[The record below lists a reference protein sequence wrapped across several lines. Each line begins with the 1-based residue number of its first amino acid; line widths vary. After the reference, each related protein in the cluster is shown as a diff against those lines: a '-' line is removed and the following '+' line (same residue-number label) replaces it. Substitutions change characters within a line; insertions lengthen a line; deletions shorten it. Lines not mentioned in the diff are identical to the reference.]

1 MKSMHK
7 MIDFMSMVLI
17 RVDSR
22 LFAPEFM
29 ETKIKTSI
37 ILKKVH
43 KILQKIDF
51 LSNGLTECNFLISY
65 RSKFISN
72 ISSKLKYIVRKPN
85 QSIGVLHKKNFFQM
99 HRELK
104 ID

>member
-1 MKSMHK
+1 

-17 RVDSR
+17 RVYSR
-22 LFAPEFM
+22 LYAPEFM

-37 ILKKVH
+37 ILKKLH

-51 LSNGLTECNFLISY
+51 LFNGLTQCNFLISY
-65 RSKFISN
+65 WRKFISN
-72 ISSKLKYIVRKPN
+72 ISSKLKYIVRKEN
-85 QSIGVLHKKNFFQM
+85 QTIGVLHEKNFFQM